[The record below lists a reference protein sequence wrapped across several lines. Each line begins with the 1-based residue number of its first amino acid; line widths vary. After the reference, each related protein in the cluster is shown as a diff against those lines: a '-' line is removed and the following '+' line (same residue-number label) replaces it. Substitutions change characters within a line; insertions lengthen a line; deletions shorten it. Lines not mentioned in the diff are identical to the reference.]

1 MPILRR
7 EGSRQMV
14 IKWGMRTGWIDHF
27 RVFFFSGFLF
37 LNTSFLVVSIIF
49 ISNRRQHC
57 SHYEFWKV
65 PPPLCR
71 NPEGS
76 TQPPFLCGSY
86 PIQALFFR
94 NLPLSGLFRAIRTTL
109 THFYEMVK
117 LLLKFLSVVSVL
129 FFFNLISVL
138 CCIWMAI
145 SKEGSFC
152 LLILMILFRYDPFMS
167 HKWQASNFNQ

>member
-7 EGSRQMV
+7 EGSRQMI

-57 SHYEFWKV
+57 SHYEFFFYEV
-65 PPPLCR
+65 PPLCR

-76 TQPPFLCGSY
+76 TQPPPLCGSY

-117 LLLKFLSVVSVL
+117 LLLQFLSVV
-129 FFFNLISVL
+129 
-138 CCIWMAI
+138 
-145 SKEGSFC
+145 FC
-152 LLILMILFRYDPFMS
+152 SIFL
-167 HKWQASNFNQ
+167 